1 MGKRQFF
8 RQKALDCDRL
18 TVAVLRRM
26 DREKLLRLAREWSRL
41 AAGSLATKQQLKG
54 ADGIV
59 AQKARPIL

>member
-1 MGKRQFF
+1 MGNRQFLH
-8 RQKALDCDRL
+8 QKALDCDRL
-18 TVAVLRRM
+18 AVAVLRRT

-41 AAGSLATKQQLKG
+41 AAGSLATKQRLKR